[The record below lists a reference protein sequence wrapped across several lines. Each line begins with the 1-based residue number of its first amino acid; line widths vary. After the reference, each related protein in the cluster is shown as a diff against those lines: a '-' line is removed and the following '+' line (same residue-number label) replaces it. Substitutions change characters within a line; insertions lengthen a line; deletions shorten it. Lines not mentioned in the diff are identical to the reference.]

1 MQSTQKQNLVTLIKL
16 QVASSE
22 RVSSKSKKRTKGGL
36 QIQSHTQ
43 STDLKLIFP
52 NLNQSKISIGKKN
65 GLGFGQRQW
74 QWSEND
80 FPSWHSH
87 KPNNPEISPSFSNH
101 QQPISSNTPKTHF
114 LDLKTQFE
122 NPTYKPI
129 YITLH
134 KTQQAEKDNYNFQQ
148 WTKEIEKSNLK
159 NHEQHWAR
167 ALYRSQIELK

>member
-65 GLGFGQRQW
+65 GLGFGQRQ
-74 QWSEND
+74 
-80 FPSWHSH
+80 
-87 KPNNPEISPSFSNH
+87 
-101 QQPISSNTPKTHF
+101 
-114 LDLKTQFE
+114 
-122 NPTYKPI
+122 
-129 YITLH
+129 
-134 KTQQAEKDNYNFQQ
+134 
-148 WTKEIEKSNLK
+148 
-159 NHEQHWAR
+159 
-167 ALYRSQIELK
+167 